1 METTTTLLQKA
12 LSLKP
17 QDKFILIEGLIN
29 SLDEPDKEVD
39 TVWIEEASRRLKTH
53 REGKTVGISFD
64 QVFHEEL

>member
-1 METTTTLLQKA
+1 METTTSLLQKA

-39 TVWIEEASRRLKTH
+39 TIWIEEASQRLKAH
-53 REGKTVGISFD
+53 RERKTTGISFEK
-64 QVFHEEL
+64 VFNEDL